1 MMSPSIAST
10 PAKIWNGG
18 RGGAKHKPAPALDSS
33 LLATCFGKHKEMIG
47 NMGAYESIGKSM
59 SPLGPD
65 LMKMLPLLKDIV
77 AMSPSATLPPGPSK
91 HALINMLL
99 TTPRLNPGPYN
110 SVVWASAR
118 WDRLGTVL
126 YHLRKIKRE
135 PTKLRAVA
143 GADRFDGS
151 ACAGA

>member
-1 MMSPSIAST
+1 MMAPSIAST
-10 PAKIWNGG
+10 PAKIWNASG
-18 RGGAKHKPAPALDSS
+18 RGGARHKPAPALDSS

-99 TTPRLNPGPYN
+99 TTPRLNPGPT
-110 SVVWASAR
+110 
-118 WDRLGTVL
+118 TVSFGQVL
-126 YHLRKIKRE
+126 
-135 PTKLRAVA
+135 A
-143 GADRFDGS
+143 GIGLALCCTTSGRSSENLPSSGLS
-151 ACAGA
+151 P